1 MLCEME
7 IGPGGQQQQ
16 GGMRCNRGGCNTNL
30 PSPGSRTGWVTYC
43 SHLFCGP
50 CGRESRAQGLCLACQ
65 ADLSVGGHHEPAKIL
80 RVNLAPTHME
90 KQLMLAGMRPS
101 DILDVAKAG
110 IEFHEHQRELEVKLM
125 RAISSRRGKKM
136 EAVRQ
141 FHEEVVNHYKA
152 RITQLESEKKNLKAS
167 MEVSRN
173 MQKQAELGAGP
184 QSLRRAVQYG
194 GQVADDSPRIGQQA
208 QHIAAFEPGVEEIE
222 LKELDE
228 EDFAPPP
235 PTNSRRETPQVRH
248 RVTRKLPLT
257 GGNQE
262 RHRITRKLPLTGGNL
277 GSFGGISLSK
287 LQVRVEKVDM
297 QNWRLNQS
305 RSFMGTGRSNQVASD
320 AQGTRGHNM
329 QEDQLHL
336 RKGKKERTA
345 PAISPLRLF

>member
-50 CGRESRAQGLCLACQ
+50 CGRESRTQGLCLACQ
-65 ADLSVGGHHEPAKIL
+65 ADLSVTGHLEPAKIS
-80 RVNLAPTHME
+80 RVNLAPTDRE
-90 KQLMLAGMRPS
+90 KKMMLAGMRPS
-101 DILDVAKAG
+101 DILDMAKAG
-110 IEFHEHQRELEVKLM
+110 LEFHEHQRELEVKLM
-125 RAISSRRGKKM
+125 SAIISRRGKKM
-136 EAVRQ
+136 EAARQ

-152 RITQLESEKKNLKAS
+152 RVTQLESENENLKAS

-173 MQKQAELGAGP
+173 MPKQAPLRTGP
-184 QSLRRAVQYG
+184 QSLQRALQYG
-194 GQVADDSPRIGQQA
+194 GEVADDSPRIGQQA

-222 LKELDE
+222 LEELDE

-235 PTNSRRETPQVRH
+235 TNSRRETLQSF
-248 RVTRKLPLT
+248 
-257 GGNQE
+257 
-262 RHRITRKLPLTGGNL
+262 GGNL
-277 GSFGGISLSK
+277 GSFGSISLNK

-297 QNWRLNQS
+297 EQWRLNQS
-305 RSFMGTGRSNQVASD
+305 RSFLGTGRSNQVASNP
-320 AQGTRGHNM
+320 QWQQRTRGARKGHNM
-329 QEDQLHL
+329 QEDQLYL
-336 RKGKKERTA
+336 RSGKKVKTA